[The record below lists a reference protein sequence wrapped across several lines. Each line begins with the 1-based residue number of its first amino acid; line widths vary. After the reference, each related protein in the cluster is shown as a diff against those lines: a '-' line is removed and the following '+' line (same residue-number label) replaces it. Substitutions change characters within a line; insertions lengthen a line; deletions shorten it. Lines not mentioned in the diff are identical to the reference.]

1 MVKPSNDSK
10 KSPSL
15 PRRISP
21 KTPRKKSQAAPTTE
35 GIKESSASS
44 AAMNTDI
51 SVSPRFNWKEVDRET
66 EGRTLR

>member
-1 MVKPSNDSK
+1 MVKQSNDSK

-15 PRRISP
+15 RVSP
-21 KTPRKKSQAAPTTE
+21 KTPRKKSQAAATTE

-51 SVSPRFNWKEVDRET
+51 SVSPRFNWKDVDRET